1 MIRDRG
7 KIKWTSMMLP
17 EHVKLLREWVREDGF
32 EESKELDEQYLEVI
46 NERIFE
52 AMECGKRIVIT
63 YYQNGKYERLTGLIR
78 KWDQLSRQLHLAGD
92 DDEKE
97 IQRIPLSVIT
107 DVRLE
112 E

>member
-17 EHVKLLREWVREDGF
+17 EHVKLLREWVREDSF

-46 NERIFE
+46 NERISE
-52 AMECGKRIVIT
+52 AIEFGKRIVIT
-63 YYQNGKYERLTGLIR
+63 YYRSGRYERISGMI
-78 KWDQLSRQLHLAGD
+78 KQWVQLSRQLHIAGD
-92 DDEKE
+92 DDGKE
-97 IQRIPLSVIT
+97 IQRISLSAIT